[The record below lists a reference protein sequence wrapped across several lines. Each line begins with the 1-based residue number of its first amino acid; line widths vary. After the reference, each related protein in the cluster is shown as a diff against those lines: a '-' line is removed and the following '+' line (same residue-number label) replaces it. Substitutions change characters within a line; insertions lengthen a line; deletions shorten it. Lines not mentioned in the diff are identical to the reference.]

1 MVISDSGL
9 QSGSPVL
16 YSIFHTHLIE
26 YMPDLALTL
35 QSVRQRIAASAAQCG
50 RDPASVALLAVSKTR
65 SAADIEAAWQQGQRL
80 FGENYLQEA
89 LTKMEQ
95 LQRLDIEWHFIGP
108 IQSNK
113 TRPIAA
119 HFDWVHSVDRL
130 KIAER
135 LAAQRPAELPPL
147 QICLQVNIDAE
158 PTKSGVAPED
168 AAALVAAMAEL
179 PRLTVRGLMCIP
191 RSGTGTATEAG
202 PDGFQR
208 LRQLHAD
215 IKKKHPDLPHFDTL
229 SMGMSGDLEAAIAAG
244 ATLVRVGS
252 DIFGPRN

>member
-1 MVISDSGL
+1 MSDL
-9 QSGSPVL
+9 P
-16 YSIFHTHLIE
+16 
-26 YMPDLALTL
+26 LAL

-50 RDPASVALLAVSKTR
+50 RDPDSIALLAVSKTR
-65 SAADIEAAWQQGQRL
+65 PAAAIEAAWQQGQRL

-89 LTKMEQ
+89 LTKIEQ
-95 LQRLDIEWHFIGP
+95 LQHLDLEWHFIGP

-113 TRPIAA
+113 TRSIAE

-130 KIAER
+130 KVAER
-135 LAAQRPAELPPL
+135 LSAQRPVGLPPL

-158 PTKSGVAPED
+158 PTKSGVTPED
-168 AAALVAAMAEL
+168 AAALVVAAAAL

-191 RSGTGTATEAG
+191 RSRTENAGDAAG

-208 LRQLHAD
+208 LQQLHAD
-215 IKKKHPDLPHFDTL
+215 IRMKHPDLPHFDTL

>member
-1 MVISDSGL
+1 
-9 QSGSPVL
+9 
-16 YSIFHTHLIE
+16 
-26 YMPDLALTL
+26 MPDLSVTL
-35 QSVRQRIAASAAQCG
+35 SSVRQRIATAAVQCG

-65 SAADIEAAWQQGQRL
+65 AASDIEAAWQLGQRR

-89 LTKMEQ
+89 LRKIEQ
-95 LQRLDIEWHFIGP
+95 LQHLDLEWHFIGP

-113 TRPIAA
+113 TRSIAR

-130 KIAER
+130 KVAER

-168 AAALVAAMAEL
+168 AATLAAAAAQL
-179 PRLTVRGLMCIP
+179 PGLTVRGLMCIP
-191 RSGTGTATEAG
+191 RNSTAADLSNTS
-202 PDGFQR
+202 PNGFER
-208 LRQLHAD
+208 LRQLHAE
-215 IKKKHPDLPHFDTL
+215 IRAAHPGLTRFDTL

>member
-1 MVISDSGL
+1 
-9 QSGSPVL
+9 
-16 YSIFHTHLIE
+16 
-26 YMPDLALTL
+26 MPDLALTL

-179 PRLTVRGLMCIP
+179 PRVTMRGLMCIP
-191 RSGTGTATEAG
+191 RSNTGTATDAAG

-215 IKKKHPDLPHFDTL
+215 IKRKHPDLPQFDTL